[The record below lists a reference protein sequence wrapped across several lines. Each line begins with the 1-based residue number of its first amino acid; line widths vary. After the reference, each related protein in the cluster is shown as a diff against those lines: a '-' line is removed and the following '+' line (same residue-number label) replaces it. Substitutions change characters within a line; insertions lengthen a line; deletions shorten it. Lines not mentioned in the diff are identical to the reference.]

1 MKFIVKL
8 FPEIT
13 IKSRPVRK
21 RFTQRLQSNLQIILQ
36 RIEPKIKVRALW
48 DRIDVDCPP
57 EADAHYEAITQ
68 ALACAPGISHC
79 LEVQEYALG
88 SFDDVLAHVI
98 RVYGERLE
106 GKRFVV
112 RVKRAGKHEFKSQD
126 IERYVG
132 GGLLQQTGAMKV
144 DLHTPEVTVN
154 MEVKDQKLF
163 IVERRIDGLGGYP
176 QGTQEG
182 VVSLISG
189 GFDSIVASYLT
200 MKRGTK
206 THFVFF
212 NLGGA
217 AHEAG
222 VKQVSYFLWNK
233 YGSAAKVKFV
243 TVPFEGVVAEILQ
256 HVHHSHMGVVLK
268 RMMLRAAERVARR
281 VKAEAMITGE
291 SIAQVSSQTLPNLA
305 VIDKVTDGLVLRPL
319 ITYDKQDIIDIA
331 THIGAYEFAA
341 SMPEYCGV
349 ISDRPT
355 VRAQLSRV
363 EEEEANFDFDILE
376 QALQSATAQNITE
389 LADQAAQEQLQASHS
404 LGDND
409 VLIDVRHP
417 DDQVKAPLNLP
428 GANILTI
435 PFFKVNNEFI
445 DLPQDK
451 QYLLYCPKGVMSQ
464 LHAMHLRD
472 QGFENVGVYRPVG
485 G

>member
-1 MKFIVKL
+1 M
-8 FPEIT
+8 
-13 IKSRPVRK
+13 
-21 RFTQRLQSNLQIILQ
+21 
-36 RIEPKIKVRALW
+36 
-48 DRIDVDCPP
+48 
-57 EADAHYEAITQ
+57 
-68 ALACAPGISHC
+68 
-79 LEVQEYALG
+79 
-88 SFDDVLAHVI
+88 
-98 RVYGERLE
+98 
-106 GKRFVV
+106 
-112 RVKRAGKHEFKSQD
+112 
-126 IERYVG
+126 
-132 GGLLQQTGAMKV
+132 
-144 DLHTPEVTVN
+144 
-154 MEVKDQKLF
+154 
-163 IVERRIDGLGGYP
+163 
-176 QGTQEG
+176 
-182 VVSLISG
+182 
-189 GFDSIVASYLT
+189 ASYLT

-376 QALQSATAQNITE
+376 QALQSASAQNITE

-428 GANILTI
+428 GASILTI
-435 PFFKVNNEFI
+435 PFFKVNNEFSA
-445 DLPQDK
+445 LPQEK

-472 QGFENVGVYRPVG
+472 QGFENVGVYRPAG